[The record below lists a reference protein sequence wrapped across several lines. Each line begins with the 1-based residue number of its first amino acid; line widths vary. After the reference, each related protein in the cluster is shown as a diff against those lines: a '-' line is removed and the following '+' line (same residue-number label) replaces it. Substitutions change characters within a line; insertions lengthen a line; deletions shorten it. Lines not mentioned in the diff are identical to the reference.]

1 VIKIALYFGSFNPIH
16 IGHLALANYLCE
28 FGGVDELWFVVSPRN
43 PFKQQADLMDD
54 DLRLQL
60 VRMAIADYPHFQA
73 CDVEFSM
80 PRPSYTYHTLQK
92 LKELYPENE
101 FSLLMGADNWPNLKN
116 WYQGE
121 KIIEEYPII
130 VYPRPGF
137 KMDEASLPNN
147 VRYIDAPQFDVSSTF
162 IREALKEG
170 KDVRYFLHPSTW
182 SKISSPLVTKKG
194 TVSSPKGNS

>member
-1 VIKIALYFGSFNPIH
+1 MKVALYFGSFNPIH
-16 IGHLALANYLCE
+16 VGHLALANYLCE

-54 DLRLQL
+54 DFRLKLVQL
-60 VRMAIADYPHFQA
+60 ATKDYPKFQA

-92 LKELYPENE
+92 LKELYPDNE
-101 FSLLMGADNWPNLKN
+101 FVLLMGADNWPNLKN

-121 KIIEEYPII
+121 KIMKENPII

-137 KMDEASLPNN
+137 ELDEASFPQN
-147 VRYIDAPQFDVSSTF
+147 VQLVDAPQFDVSSTF
-162 IREALKEG
+162 IRDALKEG
-170 KDVRYFLHPSTW
+170 KDVRYFLHPYTW
-182 SKISSPLVTKKG
+182 SALCL
-194 TVSSPKGNS
+194 N

>member
-1 VIKIALYFGSFNPIH
+1 MKVALYFGSFNPIH
-16 IGHLALANYLCE
+16 IGHLARANYLCE
-28 FGGVDELWFVVSPRN
+28 WGGVDQLWFVVSPRN

-54 DLRLQL
+54 DLRLQW
-60 VRMAIADYPHFQA
+60 VRLAIADYPKFQV

-92 LKELYPENE
+92 LKELFPDDE

-121 KIIEEYPII
+121 KIIDEYSII
-130 VYPRPGF
+130 VYPRPGYEI
-137 KMDEASLPNN
+137 DETSLPGN
-147 VRYIDAPQFDVSSTF
+147 VRFVDAPQFEVSSTF
-162 IREALKEG
+162 IRKALEEG

-182 SKISSPLVTKKG
+182 SALCF
-194 TVSSPKGNS
+194 N

>member
-1 VIKIALYFGSFNPIH
+1 MNVALYFGSFNPIH

-28 FGGVDELWFVVSPRN
+28 WGGVDQLWFVVSPRN
-43 PFKQQADLMDD
+43 PFKQQADLIDD
-54 DLRLQL
+54 DLRLQW
-60 VRMAIADYPHFQA
+60 VRLAIADYPKFQA

-92 LKELYPENE
+92 LKELFPEDE
-101 FSLLMGADNWPNLKN
+101 FSLLMGADNWPNLRN

-121 KIIEEYPII
+121 KIIEENPII
-130 VYPRPGF
+130 VYPRPGYEI
-137 KMDEASLPNN
+137 DEVSLPEN
-147 VRYIDAPQFDVSSTF
+147 VRFVDAPQFDVSSTF

-182 SKISSPLVTKKG
+182 SKICSPLVAKKG
-194 TVSSPKGNS
+194 TVSFLSGNS

>member
-1 VIKIALYFGSFNPIH
+1 MKVALYFGSFNPIH
-16 IGHLALANYLCE
+16 VGHLALANYLCE

-54 DLRLQL
+54 DFRLKLVQL
-60 VRMAIADYPHFQA
+60 AIKDYPKFQA

-92 LKELYPENE
+92 LKELYPDNE
-101 FSLLMGADNWPNLKN
+101 FVLLMGADNWPNLKN

-121 KIIEEYPII
+121 KIMKENPII
-130 VYPRPGF
+130 VYPRPGYEL
-137 KMDEASLPNN
+137 DEASFSQN
-147 VRYIDAPQFDVSSTF
+147 VQLVDAPQFDVSSTF
-162 IREALKEG
+162 IRDALKEG

-182 SKISSPLVTKKG
+182 LALCL
-194 TVSSPKGNS
+194 N

>member
-1 VIKIALYFGSFNPIH
+1 MKVALYFGSFNPIH
-16 IGHLALANYLCE
+16 VGHLALANYLCE
-28 FGGVDELWFVVSPRN
+28 LGGVDELWFVVSPRN

-54 DLRLQL
+54 DLRLRLVQL
-60 VRMAIADYPHFQA
+60 AIKDYPKFQA

-92 LKELYPENE
+92 LKELYPDIE
-101 FSLLMGADNWPNLKN
+101 FILLMGADNWPNLEN

-121 KIIEEYPII
+121 KIIKENPII
-130 VYPRPGF
+130 VYPRPGCEL
-137 KMDEASLPNN
+137 DETSFPEN
-147 VRYIDAPQFDVSSTF
+147 VQLVDAPQFDVSSTF

-182 SKISSPLVTKKG
+182 SALCL
-194 TVSSPKGNS
+194 N